1 MMIREAT
8 HSDVPAIS
16 KVHVDTWRTTYRG
29 IVPDEHLAN
38 LSYERR
44 ANGWYQILNRAL
56 EDCNFTYIA
65 EDESGEIVGFANG
78 GVERTGD
85 PVYKGELTAIY
96 IRQSYQGKGIGR
108 GLVRVVAERLDRLGI
123 NSMLVW
129 VLVDNPA
136 CQFYAALGGKLVHEK
151 ELTIGGKLLI
161 EVAYGWIPEISEPIE
176 PPNNSVAHRPLKDGW
191 LGPRSSSR
199 RVNGVVSPQVIGGD
213 ST

>member
-1 MMIREAT
+1 MSIREAT

-16 KVHVDTWRTTYRG
+16 RVHVDTWKTTYRG

-44 ANGWYQILNRAL
+44 ANGWYQILNRAS
-56 EDCNFTYIA
+56 EDGNFTYIA

-85 PVYKGELTAIY
+85 PVYRGELTAIY

-108 GLVRVVAERLDRLGI
+108 GLVRIVAERLGQLGI

-129 VLVDNPA
+129 VLIDNPA
-136 CQFYAALGGKLVHEK
+136 CQFYAALGGKIVREK
-151 ELTIGGKLLI
+151 ELTIGGKPLI
-161 EVAYGWIPEISEPIE
+161 EVAYGWMDTGNLRTS
-176 PPNNSVAHRPLKDGW
+176 
-191 LGPRSSSR
+191 
-199 RVNGVVSPQVIGGD
+199 
-213 ST
+213 